1 MTDRYIA
8 GKIKDIDGKL
18 IIIRNNQ
25 EFLEIVKPVT
35 NYLCVFKSKKVSFF
49 CHITNIKLD
58 KDIDVPIAKFPEPIV
73 ATPFGSINSSPFNTA
88 SSNPF
93 KISEPTKP
101 SANSPDPFKGSQT
114 TIPSAKFTTSPDPF
128 KGSQTTIPSAN
139 FGNSFSSFPTISDP
153 FKPPISNIPAPYIP
167 EQFKSFD
174 NDFIVNHNKNFTTLN
189 ESIIKSKIIDEL
201 KNKIDDSGI
210 LIPATFKTLKTIYL
224 AFKNKYKD
232 TELRRD
238 FIKILFEI
246 DNYENILQEHFNY
259 FEKDF
264 KISSIFSYL
273 IFKFYYFIFDAKDEK
288 KYSSLSSYDKDLIER
303 RTHNYKKNFYNIKN
317 FILYYIFDD
326 VIKSDGKEYSN
337 IASYKSEYKRPKGRF
352 NVVKNRLKNI
362 YVFNFIK
369 SYFNNYPDVSSH
381 KNPYFI
387 NIKYLLDNNY
397 KFIFIEDEKS
407 EEFVLNIID
416 FITFSLFNADYDEL
430 QRKYLDDREMLKSIL
445 MNYFLN
451 NNMYM
456 LINTE
461 NYEDFLKTNIVEN
474 LFITKKY
481 TLSDFTKLTNKIGFT
496 KKKEYK
502 NRESD
507 ISKNIIN
514 HKNKDI
520 YKEVYDEL
528 VKKKQQSMPLI
539 TFGGGGTEIFI
550 SNVDNMKIILNKID
564 DKDVI
569 SSIYS
574 HEIKNEKPLIEFYNL
589 LIPNKIKNIASAYDS
604 GSFMRG
610 GEIATN
616 ILNQKPKKRG
626 RKKGGM
632 SGMPMQGMPMQMQ
645 GPMMG
650 MPMPMQGMPM
660 PMQGMSMP
668 IQGMPMPIQGMP
680 MPIQGQI
687 LEPVKGQIL
696 EPIQGQI
703 VINKSSSPS
712 TNVIEQGFNEKLG
725 YDVVIYNGKPH
736 RKIEG
741 STSVTYVPIREEE
754 YNAPEPEPSYFP
766 TSFAPQNTYLTQEPY
781 NEEELFDYV
790 WNYENRNLI
799 RYNGYFKMTYDNSS
813 EDIFINTNRYIN
825 RNINIKFFKYIIEKE
840 DYIKRIVNEKNYNE
854 EENFVT
860 IVSINV
866 SNNNK
871 SIYVYSKENFNNL
884 FLNNSSL
891 HNKIIAKVSN
901 TPVGGDYYIFFD
913 ILEDIFK
920 NYISEHL
927 EEQKNK
933 DNFTYLKLHLKNVIE
948 YYKMISV
955 LPYFALYVYLE
966 DILYDIKEI
975 SENGG
980 DDSRIIDAYKKEL
993 DMRIIICKNIIS
1005 ISDNN
1010 INTIRKYLEILEY
1023 TLDNIEKISDKTEF
1037 ANRIRNSCKNLIY
1050 RTRYYGKNFIL
1061 D

>member
-25 EFLEIVKPVT
+25 QFLEIVKPVA

-49 CHITNIKLD
+49 CHINNIKLD
-58 KDIDVPIAKFPEPIV
+58 KDIDVPIAKIPEPIV
-73 ATPFGSINSSPFNTA
+73 ATSFDNINSPPFNTA

-93 KISEPTKP
+93 KISEH
-101 SANSPDPFKGSQT
+101 

-174 NDFIVNHNKNFTTLN
+174 DDFIAKHNKNFTTLN

-201 KNKIDDSGI
+201 KNKIDGSDI
-210 LIPATFKTLKTIYL
+210 LPSATFKKLKTIYL
-224 AFKNKYKD
+224 DFKRKYKEN
-232 TELRRD
+232 ELRD
-238 FIKILFEI
+238 FIKILLEI

-288 KYSSLSSYDKDLIER
+288 KQSMLGSYDKDLIER
-303 RTHNYKKNFYNIKN
+303 RSHNYKKNVYNIKN

-326 VIKSDGKEYSN
+326 VIKLDGKEYSN
-337 IASYKSEYKRPKGRF
+337 IASYKSEYKRPKGSF
-352 NVVKNRLKNI
+352 NVVKNRLNDTR
-362 YVFNFIK
+362 VFNFIK

-387 NIKYLLDNNY
+387 NINYLLNKYYDFNF
-397 KFIFIEDEKS
+397 KDDEKS

-416 FITFSLFNADYDEL
+416 FITFSLFDADYDEL
-430 QRKYLDDREMLKSIL
+430 QSKYLEDKEMLKNIL

-451 NNMYM
+451 NDMYM
-456 LINTE
+456 LLNTE
-461 NYEDFLKTNIVEN
+461 NYENFLKTNIIN
-474 LFITKKY
+474 KYFIIIK
-481 TLSDFTKLTNKIGFT
+481 
-496 KKKEYK
+496 
-502 NRESD
+502 
-507 ISKNIIN
+507 KNIN
-514 HKNKDI
+514 FTTHKNKDI
-520 YKEVYDEL
+520 FREVYDEL

-539 TFGGGGTEIFI
+539 ILGGGGTEIFI

-610 GEIATN
+610 GEITTN

-632 SGMPMQGMPMQMQ
+632 PGMPIQGMPMQGMPIQGMPIQGMPMQGMPIQGMPMSMQ

-650 MPMPMQGMPM
+650 MPMPI
-660 PMQGMSMP
+660 QGMS
-668 IQGMPMPIQGMP
+668 

-687 LEPVKGQIL
+687 LEPVKGQI
-696 EPIQGQI
+696 
-703 VINKSSSPS
+703 VINESTSPS
-712 TNVIEQGFNEKLG
+712 TNVIEQGYNEKLG

-741 STSVTYVPIREEE
+741 SNSVNYIPIREEE
-754 YNAPEPEPSYFP
+754 YNAPELEPSSFP
-766 TSFAPQNTYLTQEPY
+766 TSFASQNTYLTQEPY

-840 DYIKRIVNEKNYNE
+840 DYIKRIVNEKIYNE
-854 EENFVT
+854 EENLVT

-901 TPVGGDYYIFFD
+901 TPTGGDYYIFFD

-966 DILYDIKEI
+966 DILYEIKEI
-975 SENGG
+975 SEKGG
-980 DDSRIIDAYKKEL
+980 DDSSIIDAYKKEL

-1023 TLDNIEKISDKTEF
+1023 TLENIEKINDKTEF

>member
-8 GKIKDIDGKL
+8 GKIKDIDGNL

-128 KGSQTTIPSAN
+128 KGSQTTIPNAN

-153 FKPPISNIPAPYIP
+153 FKPQISNIPAPYIP

-174 NDFIVNHNKNFTTLN
+174 NDFIVKHNKDFTTLN
-189 ESIIKSKIIDEL
+189 DSIIKSQIIDEL
-201 KNKIDDSGI
+201 KNKIDGSVI
-210 LIPATFKTLKTIYL
+210 LTPATFKTLKTNYL

-238 FIKILFEI
+238 FIKILLEI

-288 KYSSLSSYDKDLIER
+288 KQSMLGSYDKDLIER

-381 KNPYFI
+381 KKNPYFI

-397 KFIFIEDEKS
+397 KFTFIDDEKS

-430 QRKYLDDREMLKSIL
+430 QSKYLDDREMLKSIL

-461 NYEDFLKTNIVEN
+461 NYEDFLKTNIVKK

-481 TLSDFTKLTNKIGFT
+481 TLSDFNKLTNKIGIT
-496 KKKEYK
+496 KKAESDK
-502 NRESD
+502 RESD

-610 GEIATN
+610 GEITTN
-616 ILNQKPKKRG
+616 ILNQKSKKRG

-632 SGMPMQGMPMQMQ
+632 PMPMQ

-660 PMQGMSMP
+660 PMQGMPMP
-668 IQGMPMPIQGMP
+668 MQGMPMPMQGMP
-680 MPIQGQI
+680 MSMQ
-687 LEPVKGQIL
+687 GQIL

-712 TNVIEQGFNEKLG
+712 TNVIEQGYNEKLG

-901 TPVGGDYYIFFD
+901 TPAGGDYYIFFD

-993 DMRIIICKNIIS
+993 EMRIIICKNIIS

-1050 RTRYYGKNFIL
+1050 RIRYYGKNFIL

>member
-18 IIIRNNQ
+18 IIIRNNK
-25 EFLEIVKPVT
+25 EFLEIVKPVS
-35 NYLCVFKSKKVSFF
+35 NYLCVFKSKKFSFF

-58 KDIDVPIAKFPEPIV
+58 KDIDVPIAKFSEPIV

-93 KISEPTKP
+93 KISE
-101 SANSPDPFKGSQT
+101 S
-114 TIPSAKFTTSPDPF
+114 TIPSAKFTTSPDLF
-128 KGSQTTIPSAN
+128 KGSQTTTPSAN
-139 FGNSFSSFPTISDP
+139 FGDSLSSFPSISDP
-153 FKPPISNIPAPYIP
+153 FKPPISNILLPYIP
-167 EQFKSFD
+167 EQFKKFD
-174 NDFIVNHNKNFTTLN
+174 NDFIVKHNNDFTTLN

-201 KNKIDDSGI
+201 KKKIDGVDI
-210 LIPATFKTLKTIYL
+210 LPSATFKTLKTIYQ

-232 TELRRD
+232 TELRGD

-288 KYSSLSSYDKDLIER
+288 KPSLLNYSYDKDLIVR
-303 RTHNYKKNFYNIKN
+303 RSHNYKKNVYNIKN

-326 VIKSDGKEYSN
+326 VIKLDGRGYPN
-337 IASYKSEYKRPKGRF
+337 IASYKKQYNQSKGIF
-352 NVVKNRLKNI
+352 NVVKNRLNDTR
-362 YVFNFIK
+362 VFNFIK

-387 NIKYLLDNNY
+387 NIKYLLNNNY
-397 KFIFIEDEKS
+397 NFIFKDDEQS

-416 FITFSLFNADYDEL
+416 FITFSLFDADYDEL
-430 QRKYLDDREMLKSIL
+430 QSKYLEDKEMLKNIL

-461 NYEDFLKTNIVEN
+461 KYEDFLKTNIIDKF
-474 LFITKKY
+474 FIIIKKN
-481 TLSDFTKLTNKIGFT
+481 TNITPDMYRIF
-496 KKKEYK
+496 
-502 NRESD
+502 R
-507 ISKNIIN
+507 
-514 HKNKDI
+514 
-520 YKEVYDEL
+520 EVYDEL
-528 VKKKQQSMPLI
+528 VKKKQQSMPSGA
-539 TFGGGGTEIFI
+539 FGAFGASGAFGSSNASSASGAFGAFGASGGGGTEIFI

-604 GSFMRG
+604 GSFMIG
-610 GEIATN
+610 GEITTN
-616 ILNQKPKKRG
+616 ILNKKPKKIG

-632 SGMPMQGMPMQMQ
+632 PGMQMPIQGMPI
-645 GPMMG
+645 
-650 MPMPMQGMPM
+650 QGMPM
-660 PMQGMSMP
+660 PMQGP
-668 IQGMPMPIQGMP
+668 IMGMPMPIQGMP
-680 MPIQGQI
+680 IPIQGSMLGTPMPIQGMPIQGQI
-687 LEPVKGQIL
+687 LEPVKGQI
-696 EPIQGQI
+696 
-703 VINKSSSPS
+703 VINESTSPS
-712 TNVIEQGFNEKLG
+712 TNVIEQGYNEKLG
-725 YDVVIYNGKPH
+725 SEVVIYNGKPH

-741 STSVTYVPIREEE
+741 SNSVNYIPIREEE
-754 YNAPEPEPSYFP
+754 YNAPELEPSSFP
-766 TSFAPQNTYLTQEPY
+766 TSFASKNTYLTQEPY
-781 NEEELFDYV
+781 TEEELFDYV
-790 WNYENRNLI
+790 WNYENRNLV

-840 DYIKRIVNEKNYNE
+840 DYIKRIVNEKIYNE

-891 HNKIIAKVSN
+891 HNKTIAKVSN
-901 TPVGGDYYIFFD
+901 TPAGGDYYIFFD

-966 DILYDIKEI
+966 DILYEIKEI

-1010 INTIRKYLEILEY
+1010 INMIRKYLEILEY
-1023 TLDNIEKISDKTEF
+1023 TLENIEKISDKTEF

>member
-153 FKPPISNIPAPYIP
+153 FKPPISNIHPPYIP
-167 EQFKSFD
+167 EQLRILAD
-174 NDFIVNHNKNFTTLN
+174 NFTNNHNKNFTTLN
-189 ESIIKSKIIDEL
+189 ESIIKANIIEEL
-201 KNKIDDSGI
+201 KNKIDGDDI
-210 LIPATFKTLKTIYL
+210 LPPATFKKLNKIYL
-224 AFKNKYKD
+224 DFKGKYKEN
-232 TELRRD
+232 ELRD

-288 KYSSLSSYDKDLIER
+288 KYYMLGSYDKELVAR
-303 RTHNYKKNFYNIKN
+303 RSHNYKKNVYNIKN

-326 VIKSDGKEYSN
+326 VIKLGGTGYSK
-337 IASYKSEYKRPKGRF
+337 IASYKNQYNQSKGSF
-352 NVVKNRLKNI
+352 NVVKNRLKDTS
-362 YVFNFIK
+362 VFNFIK

-387 NIKYLLDNNY
+387 NIKYLLNNNY
-397 KFIFIEDEKS
+397 SFTFKDDEQS

-416 FITFSLFNADYDEL
+416 FITFSLFNADYDKL
-430 QRKYLDDREMLKSIL
+430 HIKYLEDKEMLKNIL

-451 NNMYM
+451 NNMYA

-461 NYEDFLKTNIVEN
+461 KYEDFLNTNIIDK
-474 LFITKKY
+474 LF
-481 TLSDFTKLTNKIGFT
+481 STNKNNT
-496 KKKEYK
+496 KITTDMY
-502 NRESD
+502 RIFRD
-507 ISKNIIN
+507 
-514 HKNKDI
+514 
-520 YKEVYDEL
+520 VYDEI
-528 VKKKQQSMPLI
+528 VKKKQQSMSSSA
-539 TFGGGGTEIFI
+539 FGAFGAFGASGGGGTEIFI

-616 ILNQKPKKRG
+616 ILNQKSKKRG

-632 SGMPMQGMPMQMQ
+632 PMPMQ

-668 IQGMPMPIQGMP
+668 MQGMPMPIQGMP

-712 TNVIEQGFNEKLG
+712 TNVIEQGHNEKLG

-766 TSFAPQNTYLTQEPY
+766 TSFASQNTYLTQEPY

-901 TPVGGDYYIFFD
+901 APAGGDYYIFFD

-948 YYKMISV
+948 YYKLISV

-966 DILYDIKEI
+966 DILYEIKEI

-980 DDSRIIDAYKKEL
+980 DDSIIIDAYKKEL

-1010 INTIRKYLEILEY
+1010 INMIRKYLEILHY
-1023 TLDNIEKISDKTEF
+1023 TLENIEKISDKTEF

>member
-25 EFLEIVKPVT
+25 EFLEIVKPVA

-73 ATPFGSINSSPFNTA
+73 ATPFGSINSFPFNTA

-93 KISEPTKP
+93 KISEPSK
-101 SANSPDPFKGSQT
+101 
-114 TIPSAKFTTSPDPF
+114 PSAKFTTFPDPF

-139 FGNSFSSFPTISDP
+139 FGNSFSSFPSIPDP

-167 EQFKSFD
+167 EQFKKFD
-174 NDFIVNHNKNFTTLN
+174 DDFIVNHNKNFRTLN
-189 ESIIKSKIIDEL
+189 ESIIKSNIIDEL
-201 KNKIDDSGI
+201 KNKIDGSGI
-210 LIPATFKTLKTIYL
+210 LTPTAFKTLKTNYL
-224 AFKNKYKD
+224 EFKNKYKD
-232 TELRRD
+232 TELRGD

-273 IFKFYYFIFDAKDEK
+273 IFKFYYFIFDAKDK
-288 KYSSLSSYDKDLIER
+288 KIYSRLTFYDKDLIER

-326 VIKSDGKEYSN
+326 VIKSDGKDYSN
-337 IASYKSEYKRPKGRF
+337 IASYKSEYKRPKGSF

-387 NIKYLLDNNY
+387 NIKYLLNKNY
-397 KFIFIEDEKS
+397 NFTFKDDEKS

-430 QRKYLDDREMLKSIL
+430 QSKYLEDKEMLKNIL

-461 NYEDFLKTNIVEN
+461 NYEDFLKTNIIDK

-481 TLSDFTKLTNKIGFT
+481 TLSTFTKFTNNIKLTNIT
-496 KKKEYK
+496 DYD

-507 ISKNIIN
+507 ISRNIKN

-520 YKEVYDEL
+520 FREVYDEL
-528 VKKKQQSMPLI
+528 VKKKQQSMPSNAFGASGAFGAFGA
-539 TFGGGGTEIFI
+539 FGGGGTEIFI

-589 LIPNKIKNIASAYDS
+589 LMPNKIKNIANAYDS

-610 GEIATN
+610 GEITTN
-616 ILNQKPKKRG
+616 ILNQKAKKRG

-632 SGMPMQGMPMQMQ
+632 PGMPMQGIQMPMQGIQMPMQ
-645 GPMMG
+645 GIPMPMQG

-660 PMQGMSMP
+660 PMQGMPMSM
-668 IQGMPMPIQGMP
+668 
-680 MPIQGQI
+680 QGQI
-687 LEPVKGQIL
+687 LEPVKGQI
-696 EPIQGQI
+696 
-703 VINKSSSPS
+703 VINESTSPS
-712 TNVIEQGFNEKLG
+712 TNVIEQGYNEKLG

-754 YNAPEPEPSYFP
+754 YNAPETEPSSFP
-766 TSFAPQNTYLTQEPY
+766 TSFASQNTYLTQEPY
-781 NEEELFDYV
+781 TEEELFDYV

-813 EDIFINTNRYIN
+813 EDIFTNTNRYIN

-840 DYIKRIVNEKNYNE
+840 DYIKRIVNEKNYND

-901 TPVGGDYYIFFD
+901 TPTGGDYYIFFD

-933 DNFTYLKLHLKNVIE
+933 DSFTYLKLHLKNVIE

-966 DILYDIKEI
+966 DILYEIKEI

-1010 INTIRKYLEILEY
+1010 INTIKKYLEILEY
-1023 TLDNIEKISDKTEF
+1023 TLENIEKISDKIEF